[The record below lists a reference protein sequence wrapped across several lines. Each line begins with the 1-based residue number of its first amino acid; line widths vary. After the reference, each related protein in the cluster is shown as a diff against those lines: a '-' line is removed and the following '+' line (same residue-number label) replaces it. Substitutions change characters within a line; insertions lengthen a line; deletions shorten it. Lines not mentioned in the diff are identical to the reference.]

1 MQIKKNIKDAL
12 IIVLIATIIAIIY
25 NLSRNDSIPFVQMN
39 KEGIVVDDSVL
50 FNTKNKDID
59 SVIHT
64 KNLPIDTTSKI
75 ENNQDSIIKQ
85 DTIIKKTE
93 QELASKDIKNKDIDE
108 NNDFLSVSYEQML
121 KIIESNDFT
130 IIDARHPEQF
140 KKSHI
145 KKAINIY
152 PLDEENIVIEKILSL
167 PSNKTYII
175 YCDGANCDLSHELAI
190 LLRDFGFSK
199 LFLYTGGWNEWSKKR
214 NL

>member
-25 NLSRNDSIPFVQMN
+25 NLSRNESVPFVQMD
-39 KEGIVVDDSVL
+39 KEDVVVDDSVL
-50 FNTKNKDID
+50 FDTKNKDID

-64 KNLPIDTTSKI
+64 KKLPIDTTSKI
-75 ENNQDSIIKQ
+75 ENNKDSIIKQ

-93 QELASKDIKNKDIDE
+93 QEQNLSNKKNKDIYE
-108 NNDFLSVSYEQML
+108 NNNDFLNVSYEQML
-121 KIIESNDFT
+121 KIIESDDFT
-130 IIDARHPEQF
+130 IIDARTPEQF

-145 KKAINIY
+145 QKAINIY

-199 LFLYTGGWNEWSKKR
+199 LFLYNGGWNEWSKKR
-214 NL
+214 

>member
-12 IIVLIATIIAIIY
+12 IIALIATSIAIIY
-25 NLSRNDSIPFVQMN
+25 NLSRNESIPFVQMD
-39 KEGIVVDDSVL
+39 KEDVVVDDSVL
-50 FNTKNKDID
+50 FNTDNKKID

-64 KNLPIDTTSKI
+64 ENLAIDTTSKI
-75 ENNQDSIIKQ
+75 ENNKDSIIKQ

-145 KKAINIY
+145 KRAINIY
-152 PLDEENIVIEKILSL
+152 PLDEENIVIEKILAL
-167 PSNKTYII
+167 PSDKTYIM
-175 YCDGANCDLSHELAI
+175 YCDGANCDLSHELAV
-190 LLRDFGFSK
+190 LFRNLGFSK